1 MPERLPAAITVLK
14 LAGCCLLASVV
25 ATALTFPFA
34 GGLGLMSNRA
44 SEVVANGS
52 AQLLE
57 GQVPAVSTMVD
68 AKGNTIAWLYS
79 QRRFEVPSDK
89 IANTMKLAIVSIED
103 KRFADHS
110 GVDWKGTLTGLA
122 GYASGDLDTRGGSTL
137 EQQYVK
143 NYQLLVT
150 AQTDAEKRAA
160 VETTPARKL
169 REIRMAL
176 TLDKTFTK
184 SEILTR
190 YLNLVSFGNN
200 SFGVQ
205 DAAQTYFG
213 INASDLNWQ
222 QAALL
227 AGMVQ
232 STSTL
237 NPYTNPDGALAR
249 RNVVLD
255 TMIENLPGEAEAL
268 RAAKAEPLGVL
279 PQPNELPRGCI
290 AAGDRAF
297 FCDYVQE
304 YLSRAGISKEQV
316 ATGGYLIRTT
326 LDPEVQAPV
335 KAAIDKYASPNLAGI
350 SSVMSVIK
358 PGKDAHKVLAMASN
372 RKYGL
377 DLEAGETM
385 RPQPFSLVGDGAGSI
400 FKIFTTA
407 AALDMGMG
415 INAQLDVPPR
425 FQAKGLGSGGAKGC
439 PKETWC
445 VVNAGNYRGSMNVT
459 DALATSPNTAF
470 AKLISQVGVGR
481 AVDMAIKLGL
491 RSYANPGT
499 ARDYNPDSNESLADF
514 VKRQNLGSFTLGPI
528 ELNALELS
536 NVAAT
541 LASGGVWC
549 PPNPIDQ
556 LIDRNGNEVAVT
568 TETCDQV
575 VPAGLANTLA
585 NAMSKD
591 AVGSGTAAGSA
602 GAAGW
607 DLPMSGKTGTTE
619 AHRSAGFVGFTNRYA
634 AANYIYD
641 DSSSPTDLCSG
652 PLRHCGSGD
661 LYGGNEPSRTW
672 FAAMKPIANNFGEVQ
687 LPPTDPRYVDGAP
700 GSRVPSVAVWMSTPH
715 ASASRTR
722 ASRSPTKPTRS
733 TAPPS
738 MVRWSERR
746 PAVKQFRVRSSRSRS
761 ATASRRLRL
770 RHRCLRMVGRD
781 RRSDRR
787 WWRFRGC
794 RRSPFR
800 CWRHHPQRLPRR
812 PSQSA
817 SCRCRRAIRPRP
829 AVGCVH
835 GCCLAHLDPHRR
847 RGVGLGHR
855 RDWLR
860 CAGRAQCIRPARGD
874 HASLDSGLHT
884 AAGAAHQR
892 SAYAA
897 QPAPQ
902 TGLAARARQLGAG
915 SGRQHR

>member
-549 PPNPIDQ
+549 PPQPN
-556 LIDRNGNEVAVT
+556 R
-568 TETCDQV
+568 
-575 VPAGLANTLA
+575 PAHRPQRQRSRGHHRDVRPGGARRAGEHPRQRDEQGRRGQRHGGRFGRRGGL
-585 NAMSKD
+585 
-591 AVGSGTAAGSA
+591 GSA
-602 GAAGW
+602 DVRQNRHHRGAPVGRLRGLHQPLRGGELHLRRLQLA
-607 DLPMSGKTGTTE
+607 DRSVFRPAAPLRQRRLVRRQRAIPHLVRRDEADRQQLRRSAATTDRSTLCRRRTRLTGTKRG
-619 AHRSAGFVGFTNRYA
+619 RS
-634 AANYIYD
+634 
-641 DSSSPTDLCSG
+641 
-652 PLRHCGSGD
+652 
-661 LYGGNEPSRTW
+661 
-672 FAAMKPIANNFGEVQ
+672 
-687 LPPTDPRYVDGAP
+687 
-700 GSRVPSVAVWMSTPH
+700 
-715 ASASRTR
+715 
-722 ASRSPTKPTRS
+722 
-733 TAPPS
+733 
-738 MVRWSERR
+738 
-746 PAVKQFRVRSSRSRS
+746 
-761 ATASRRLRL
+761 
-770 RHRCLRMVGRD
+770 
-781 RRSDRR
+781 
-787 WWRFRGC
+787 GC
-794 RRSPFR
+794 RRR
-800 CWRHHPQRLPRR
+800 
-812 PSQSA
+812 
-817 SCRCRRAIRPRP
+817 
-829 AVGCVH
+829 
-835 GCCLAHLDPHRR
+835 
-847 RGVGLGHR
+847 
-855 RDWLR
+855 
-860 CAGRAQCIRPARGD
+860 
-874 HASLDSGLHT
+874 T
-884 AAGAAHQR
+884 
-892 SAYAA
+892 
-897 QPAPQ
+897 PAPQ
-902 TGLAARARQLGAG
+902 GRGLPGRRPNQLGQQL
-915 SGRQHR
+915 RQVW